1 MKQDSYPRFI
11 KSELYKVYLMREM
24 EGKPLQLPKS
34 EEEEQTGK
42 GKKDKKKS
50 KDREAEE
57 KDKEKRRRSLLP
69 LPWNKSRHTRIKFTC
84 IIILEIWLQVYPLS
98 AISCITVKEK
108 LRKKGLVQKGDTK
121 YMYWF
126 VSFYHV

>member
-69 LPWNKSRHTRIKFTC
+69 LPWNKKTSKQNLKVSSEIRC
-84 IIILEIWLQVYPLS
+84 ILDT
-98 AISCITVKEK
+98 ITVCLYCTYSQHCKE
-108 LRKKGLVQKGDTK
+108 G
-121 YMYWF
+121 
-126 VSFYHV
+126 

>member
-1 MKQDSYPRFI
+1 
-11 KSELYKVYLMREM
+11 MREM

-34 EEEEQTGK
+34 EEDEQTGK

-69 LPWNKSRHTRIKFTC
+69 LPWNKSRPTLTSKS
-84 IIILEIWLQVYPLS
+84 LVLS
-98 AISCITVKEK
+98 SLKSDYKCT
-108 LRKKGLVQKGDTK
+108 LLVQFHAYQLKKNCGKKD
-121 YMYWF
+121 
-126 VSFYHV
+126 

>member
-1 MKQDSYPRFI
+1 M
-11 KSELYKVYLMREM
+11 YLMREM

-69 LPWNKSRHTRIKFTC
+69 LPWNKSRPTLTSKS
-84 IIILEIWLQVYPLS
+84 LVLS
-98 AISCITVKEK
+98 SLKSDYKCT
-108 LRKKGLVQKGDTK
+108 LLVQ
-121 YMYWF
+121 F
-126 VSFYHV
+126 HA

>member
-69 LPWNKSRHTRIKFTC
+69 LPWNKSRPNLPSNSLVLSSLKSDYKC
-84 IIILEIWLQVYPLS
+84 IL
-98 AISCITVKEK
+98 
-108 LRKKGLVQKGDTK
+108 LVQ
-121 YMYWF
+121 F
-126 VSFYHV
+126 HA

>member
-1 MKQDSYPRFI
+1 M
-11 KSELYKVYLMREM
+11 YLMREM

-69 LPWNKSRHTRIKFTC
+69 LPWNKSRPTLASNSLVLSSLKSDYKC
-84 IIILEIWLQVYPLS
+84 IF
-98 AISCITVKEK
+98 
-108 LRKKGLVQKGDTK
+108 LVQ
-121 YMYWF
+121 F
-126 VSFYHV
+126 HA

>member
-11 KSELYKVYLMREM
+11 KSEMYKVYLMREM

-69 LPWNKSRHTRIKFTC
+69 LPWNKSMPTLASNSLILSSLKPDYKCILLVQFQAYKIKKNWVKTD
-84 IIILEIWLQVYPLS
+84 
-98 AISCITVKEK
+98 KEK
-108 LRKKGLVQKGDTK
+108 LWEKMTSTK
-121 YMYWF
+121 R
-126 VSFYHV
+126 